1 MWNNVVSEKRDEDV
15 QFKIVTSLSNDKTDG
30 KNNSNDPGAYAIYNV
45 RFRWSWRRLRN
56 TTNYI
61 TATNS
66 SLQTSDIRQN
76 TSQNLLTTEESS
88 ELSCKMHMG
97 RG

>member
-45 RFRWSWRRLRN
+45 RFR
-56 TTNYI
+56 
-61 TATNS
+61 
-66 SLQTSDIRQN
+66 
-76 TSQNLLTTEESS
+76 
-88 ELSCKMHMG
+88 
-97 RG
+97 